1 MSGLAVASAEVPTTR
16 QRLFNRYFSAILL
29 DMAVLGL
36 FAEHW
41 QHVTVDSFT
50 VALLAAVLL
59 QVLLKLTLAFELR
72 VGAFF
77 TGRPGPGMKAARILT
92 AWLILFGS
100 KFLILGA
107 ITLVFGDLVSF
118 GGPFHGVAA
127 FIVVVLVMLVAEEIV
142 VRIYR
147 RLG

>member
-1 MSGLAVASAEVPTTR
+1 MSGFDVASAEAPTTR

-36 FAEHW
+36 FAEYW
-41 QHVTVDSFT
+41 RHVTIDSFT
-50 VALLAAVLL
+50 ITLLAAVLL
-59 QVLLKLTLAFELR
+59 QVLLKLTLSFEHR
-72 VGAFF
+72 VGAYFKA
-77 TGRPGPGMKAARILT
+77 RPGPGMRFARVFT

-100 KFLILGA
+100 KFVILGA
-107 ITLVFGDLVSF
+107 ITLLFGDRVHF
-118 GGPFHGVAA
+118 GGPLHGIVA
-127 FIVVVLVMLVAEEIV
+127 FIIVVVVMLAAEELV